1 VSRQIFSQFFS
12 LSQITKLLKHLCSFV
27 VPPLHPLKTA
37 DSPLTYCMERVTIK
51 VLFFAA
57 SKDLAGVNQSTLS
70 LPSRISF
77 DELKN
82 KLCETFNL
90 QILANNIVLA
100 VNQNYFESGEIELK
114 DGDELAVI
122 PPLSAG

>member
-1 VSRQIFSQFFS
+1 MTAPETTLIADNYKKLFH
-12 LSQITKLLKHLCSFV
+12 ITRLM
-27 VPPLHPLKTA
+27 A
-37 DSPLTYCMERVTIK
+37 RVNLRI
-51 VLFFAA
+51 LFFAA
-57 SKDLAGVNQSTLS
+57 SKELAGVNQSTLE
-70 LPSRISF
+70 LPSKISF
-77 DELKN
+77 EELK
-82 KLCETFNL
+82 LRVCETFNL